1 MVEIFSLFIAAV
13 LINNIVLSKFLGIC
27 PFLGVS
33 KKLDSAFGMAAAVT
47 FVIVG
52 ASIMSYGL
60 YHIVLLPLG
69 IEYMKLITFILVI
82 ATFVQFT
89 EMFIKKYSPALY
101 KSLGIYLP
109 LITTNCVVLQ
119 VTLDN
124 ISNEFNFV
132 QMLVYSFAVP
142 IGFMLVLLLFAT
154 IRERLETSDIPN
166 AFKGNPIALVVA
178 AIMALAFS
186 AFAGLVY
193 CHKTLFQLS
202 YLRWLLLVFT
212 LYYII

>member
-1 MVEIFSLFIAAV
+1 MEIFAMFISAV

-33 KKLDSAFGMAAAVT
+33 KKLDSAFGMGLAVI

-52 ASIMSYGL
+52 ASIMSYEI
-60 YHIVLLPLG
+60 YHLVLVPLD
-69 IEYMKLITFILVI
+69 IKYMMLITFILVI

-119 VTLDN
+119 VAMDN
-124 ISNEFNFV
+124 ISMELNFI
-132 QMLVYSFAVP
+132 QMLVYSIAVP
-142 IGFMLVLLLFAT
+142 VGFMMVMLIFAT
-154 IRERLETSDIPN
+154 IRERLETSNIPKS
-166 AFKGNPIALVVA
+166 FIDNPIALVVA
-178 AIMALAFS
+178 AIKALAFS
-186 AFAGLVY
+186 AFAGIV
-193 CHKTLFQLS
+193 
-202 YLRWLLLVFT
+202 
-212 LYYII
+212 